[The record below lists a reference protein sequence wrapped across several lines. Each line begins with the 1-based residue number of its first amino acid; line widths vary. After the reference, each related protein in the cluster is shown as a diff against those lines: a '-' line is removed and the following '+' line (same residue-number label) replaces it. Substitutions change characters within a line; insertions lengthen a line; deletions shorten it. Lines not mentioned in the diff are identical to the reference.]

1 MLETA
6 SAAACFGLQPCG
18 LLWGLFVSA
27 FISATIF
34 PGASEL
40 MLVAVLREH
49 PTLWWP
55 AVWVATV
62 GNTLGS
68 ATSYW
73 IGRFIPNRVQHKA
86 IIWAHRYGYWA
97 LLFAW
102 LPIVGDA
109 LCVAAGW
116 LRFNFFGALLM
127 FALGKCVR
135 YVLVASGWVWIST
148 TVAG

>member
-1 MLETA
+1 MLEAA
-6 SAAACFGLQPCG
+6 SPIICFGAPSCG

-27 FISATIF
+27 FISATIL

-40 MLVAVLREH
+40 MLVAVLHEQ
-49 PTLWWP
+49 PALWWS
-55 AVWVATV
+55 AIWVATA

-73 IGRFIPNRVQHKA
+73 IGRWIPNRVHHKA

-116 LRFNFFGALLM
+116 LRFHFWAALLM
-127 FALGKCVR
+127 FALGKFAR
-135 YVLVASGWVWIST
+135 YVLVASGWIWIST
-148 TVAG
+148 TLAG